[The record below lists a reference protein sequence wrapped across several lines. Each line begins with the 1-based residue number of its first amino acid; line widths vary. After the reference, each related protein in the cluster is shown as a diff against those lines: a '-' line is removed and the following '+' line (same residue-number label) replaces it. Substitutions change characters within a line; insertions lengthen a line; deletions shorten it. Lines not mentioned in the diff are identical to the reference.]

1 MTTEPKPKV
10 MILWRCKA
18 IPGVKDIA
26 RAKPAGP
33 WQPYKEMSMK
43 EASEFLAEAEKA
55 KDRISFEYCIDKKV
69 PFSMMV
75 P

>member
-1 MTTEPKPKV
+1 MKNTVSIFWRTKAEPGIK
-10 MILWRCKA
+10 
-18 IPGVKDIA
+18 GIA
-26 RAKPAGP
+26 RAIPAGQ
-33 WQPYKEMSMK
+33 WHDYKEMSLK

>member
-1 MTTEPKPKV
+1 MTEPKSKV
-10 MILWRCKA
+10 LVLWREKA
-18 IPGVKDIA
+18 VPGIKGIA
-26 RAKPAGP
+26 RAKPAGQ
-33 WQPYKEMSMK
+33 WQPYREMSMK